1 MNKLE
6 VLSNTLEYQGSTY
19 KIKNI
24 NNIDIKKATKELDS
38 NTKIYILFA
47 IVFIIASIWLYS
59 LIILAFAGFFSG
71 MSIAKVYNYKKT
83 KKYSILTIL
92 FTSNTELK
100 IETNNNLADEIKE
113 FLKTKLNNPDNNSNR
128 AFILEEIKR

>member
-24 NNIDIKKATKELDS
+24 NNIDIKKITKELDS
-38 NTKIYILFA
+38 NTKTYILFA
-47 IVFIIASIWLYS
+47 IIFIIASIWLHS
-59 LIILAFAGFFSG
+59 LIIIAFAGFFSVS
-71 MSIAKVYNYKKT
+71 SIFKIHNYKKT

-100 IETNNNLADEIKE
+100 IETNNDLADEIKE

-128 AFILEEIKR
+128 AFILEQIK